1 VPKSLSIFLLIICF
15 IFLLV
20 IIKMVRKKEMQ
31 FKQALLWFI
40 LDVVLTLSI
49 VFVDK
54 LRFLSDFIGIEKI
67 SNMIFLFGFL
77 VVLFICILL
86 TAVVSE
92 LKNKTILLTQKLGIL
107 DNKVRSL
114 ENEKDNKQI

>member
-1 VPKSLSIFLLIICF
+1 MPKSLSIFLLVVCF
-15 IFLLV
+15 VFLLV

-31 FKQALLWFI
+31 FKQGLLWFI
-40 LDVVLTLSI
+40 LYFLLTLSI
-49 VFVDK
+49 VFVDN

-86 TAVVSE
+86 TAVVSD
-92 LKNKTILLTQKLGIL
+92 LKNKTIVLTQKLGIL

>member
-1 VPKSLSIFLLIICF
+1 MPKSLSIFLLIICF

-92 LKNKTILLTQKLGIL
+92 LKNKTIILTQKLGIL

>member
-1 VPKSLSIFLLIICF
+1 MPKSLSIFLLIICF
-15 IFLLV
+15 FTFLV
-20 IIKMVRKKEMQ
+20 IVKMVRKKKMQ

-40 LDVVLTLSI
+40 LDVILVLSI

-92 LKNKTILLTQKLGIL
+92 LKNKTIILTQKLGIL